1 MKALTKTLYIFAALL
16 PFQFALNIAPGF
28 DLSVIRVVVLS
39 LLGAIVLKSFL
50 KKDFFIPL
58 NLQSA
63 CLFLFL
69 AINIFSMF
77 LGKNTEFS
85 LRKILFLGSILP
97 LYFIVL
103 DIYRDKQD
111 KDFIAKVV
119 KWMVWGGAISFL
131 VGIVIFVSQF
141 IWGID
146 SVLSFYQ
153 KIGPFFWGDTFSLSV
168 FDNQSF
174 LVNAGGK
181 DFLRMF
187 SFFPDPHN
195 FALFAGIICFLSLS
209 VFLHQIETQT
219 GKRKTIFYGAISLLS
234 AVSVFLSFS
243 RGAYLALFGGVFLT
257 AILWIGKRKIDD
269 ETVLVKA
276 EKIRHARFIYM
287 LFMVVLLAIFISGPI
302 KDRFVDIF
310 SSSDGS
316 NIGRIQIMKDGL
328 DVFKK
333 HLLLGVG
340 IGNAPLYY
348 NEDAD
353 YRSPINSH
361 STYLEIAIENGLV
374 GLSVWLTMIFGTI
387 FSCARYFKKEKDGWN
402 KYLSLGLVGGLIF
415 FSVHSFFE
423 VFLYSPINL
432 SALMMLLALGSI
444 ISAKNNEN

>member
-1 MKALTKTLYIFAALL
+1 MKVITKILYISAALL
-16 PFQFALNIAPGF
+16 SFQFALNIAPGF
-28 DLSVIRVVVLS
+28 DLSIIRVIILS

-58 NLQSA
+58 NFQSV

-69 AINIFSMF
+69 TVNIFSMF
-77 LGKNTEFS
+77 LGKNMEFS
-85 LRKILFLGSILP
+85 LRKVLFLGSILP

-103 DIYRDKQD
+103 DIYRNKSDKGFTE
-111 KDFIAKVV
+111 KII
-119 KWMVWGGAISFL
+119 KWMVWGGAISL
-131 VGIVIFVSQF
+131 LAGMIVFICQFV
-141 IWGID
+141 WDID
-146 SVLSFYQ
+146 SVLNFYK
-153 KIGPFFWGDTFSLSV
+153 KIGSFFWGDTFSRSV

-209 VFLHQIETQT
+209 VFLYQIETQT

-287 LFMVVLLAIFISGPI
+287 LFVVVLLVIFISGPV

-328 DVFKK
+328 DIFKK
-333 HLLLGVG
+333 HLFFGVG

-387 FSCARYFKKEKDGWN
+387 FSCARYFKKEKDGSN
-402 KYLSLGLVGGLIF
+402 KYLSLGLVGGLMF

-432 SALMMLLALGSI
+432 SALMILLALGSI
-444 ISAKNNEN
+444 VSAKNNEN